1 MNEMTVS
8 VSKGKA
14 KESSIS
20 HNDRKTRLKNA
31 TKDKK
36 KKFYEQKGHEHI
48 HPEYTNLNVDYVK
61 DVKDVYNKYFEDAVK
76 KYNDNKSRDDRKIGA
91 GKAVTCAEKKLNI
104 VVLEKAIEFRKHT
117 AEERRQLLKDF
128 QPKDAE
134 DKAIKVFLE
143 RSSNV
148 TRRDLRKQL
157 TQAKHAKTLG
167 EALYDKQK
175 QSKRAKTHVEF
186 VMQVGSAEDFNE
198 VDENG
203 KIIKSYDRTDPNG
216 VWQKAKKTLLKY
228 EKKFE
233 KQNPNLIV
241 YNYSIHMDEN
251 TPHMHL
257 DCVPVA
263 EVAKT
268 TQRGKK
274 RNGLAVKPT
283 LDGALECEGFKKDP
297 KDSRKAFKAWQNR
310 ESDTLA
316 QIMEEELGVSRKKG
330 VTNRLKDVHEYKK
343 YKKQHIEQQKEIQSN
358 NLVIARQNLTIS
370 DTTDELVK
378 QSEKLKTAT
387 DTLKKTQ
394 EKTANL
400 QVQLDVL
407 EKRRKEQEKREKEL
421 KEKEK
426 KLAERENTID
436 RKSKDLKSVN
446 RELNKRAKILDER
459 ESKLQKLENKFKKVT
474 KSVSKFFKHY
484 YRTVFEDEGFSK
496 SGLDHYSTIYAES
509 PYLAENVSKS
519 FSEHAF
525 KQALPDLKDVT
536 ENLGALNVAFNEH
549 DNRKLTREAIK
560 NLNKNTNK
568 EDNIN
573 NISDNVN
580 TASSVKS
587 EGGART
593 DNVHDTRKERVKI
606 HYHDAPESPD
616 DDIFDM
622 F

>member
-1 MNEMTVS
+1 MTVS

-20 HNDRKTRLKNA
+20 HNDRKTRLKSA

-36 KKFYEQKGHEHI
+36 TKFYEQKGHEHI
-48 HPEYTNLNVDYVK
+48 HPEYTHLNVDYVK
-61 DVKDVYNKYFEDAVK
+61 DVKSVYNKYFEDAVK
-76 KYNDNKSRDDRKIGA
+76 KYNDSKSRDDRKIGK

-104 VVLEKAIEFRKHT
+104 AVLEKAIEFRKHT

-128 QPKDAE
+128 QPKNAE
-134 DKAIKVFLE
+134 DKAIKLFLE
-143 RSSNV
+143 SSSNI

-175 QSKRAKTHVEF
+175 QSKRSKTHVEF

-297 KDSRKAFKAWQNR
+297 KDSRKAFKAWQHR

-316 QIMEEELGVSRKKG
+316 KVMEEELGVARKKG

-343 YKKQHIEQQKEIQSN
+343 YKKQQIEQQKEIQSN
-358 NLVIARQNLTIS
+358 NLVIARQNLTLS

-436 RKSKDLKSVN
+436 RKAKDLKSVN
-446 RELNKRAKILDER
+446 KELEKRAKILDER
-459 ESKLQKLENKFKKVT
+459 ETKLQKLEEKFKKVT
-474 KSVSKFFKHY
+474 KSVSRFFKHY
-484 YRTVFEDEGFSK
+484 YRAVFEDEGFSK
-496 SGLDHYSTIYAES
+496 SGLDHYSTIYADS

-525 KQALPDLKDVT
+525 KQALPDLKDIGT
-536 ENLGALNVAFNEH
+536 NLGALNVAFNEH
-549 DNRKLTREAIK
+549 YNHNKKLTREAIK

-573 NISDNVN
+573 NINNSVN
-580 TASSVKS
+580 NDSSVKS
-587 EGGART
+587 EGEART
-593 DNVHDTRKERVKI
+593 DNVHDTRERVKI

-616 DDIFDM
+616 DDIFDT

>member
-1 MNEMTVS
+1 MTVS

-36 KKFYEQKGHEHI
+36 TKFYEQKGHEHI
-48 HPEYTNLNVDYVK
+48 HPEYTHLNVDYVK
-61 DVKDVYNKYFEDAVK
+61 DVKSVYNKYFEDAVK
-76 KYNDNKSRDDRKIGA
+76 KYNDSKSRDDRKIGK

-104 VVLEKAIEFRKHT
+104 AVLEKAIEFRKHT

-128 QPKDAE
+128 QPKNAE
-134 DKAIKVFLE
+134 DKAIKLFLE
-143 RSSNV
+143 SSSNI

-175 QSKRAKTHVEF
+175 QSKRSKTHVEF

-297 KDSRKAFKAWQNR
+297 KDSRKAFKAWQHR

-316 QIMEEELGVSRKKG
+316 KVMEEELGVARKKG

-343 YKKQHIEQQKEIQSN
+343 YKKQQIEQQKEIQSN
-358 NLVIARQNLTIS
+358 NLVIARQNLTLS

-436 RKSKDLKSVN
+436 RKAKDLKSVN
-446 RELNKRAKILDER
+446 KELEKRAKILDER
-459 ESKLQKLENKFKKVT
+459 ESKLQKLEEKFKKVT
-474 KSVSKFFKHY
+474 KSVSGFFKHY
-484 YRTVFEDEGFSK
+484 YRVVFEDEGFSK
-496 SGLDHYSTIYAES
+496 SNLDHYSTIYADS

-525 KQALPDLKDVT
+525 KQALPDLKDVGT
-536 ENLGALNVAFNEH
+536 NLGALNAAFNEH
-549 DNRKLTREAIK
+549 YNHNKKLTREAIK

-573 NISDNVN
+573 NSVN
-580 TASSVKS
+580 NASIVKS
-587 EGGART
+587 EGEART
-593 DNVHDTRKERVKI
+593 DNVHDTRERVKI

-616 DDIFDM
+616 DDIFDT